1 MGRLA
6 LAGMAALAC
15 VIRCVDNA
23 REALSY
29 PTVFLVN
36 APLQTVADMGVAGGA
51 RPSMRLPF
59 EFYGRGL
66 GARPSL
72 PLRTSAIRASALPR
86 RLRVRALY

>member
-23 REALSY
+23 RDALSY
-29 PTVFLVN
+29 PTGFRVN
-36 APLQTVADMGVAGGA
+36 VALQTVADTGGA
-51 RPSMRLPF
+51 VGVRPSMRLPF

-66 GARPSL
+66 GARPAL
-72 PLRTSAIRASALPR
+72 PLRASAIRASALPR
-86 RLRVRALY
+86 RF